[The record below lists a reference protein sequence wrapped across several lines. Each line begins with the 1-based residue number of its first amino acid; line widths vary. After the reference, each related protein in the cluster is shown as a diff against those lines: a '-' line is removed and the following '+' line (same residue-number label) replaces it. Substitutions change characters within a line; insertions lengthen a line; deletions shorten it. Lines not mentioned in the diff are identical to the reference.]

1 MELAADPN
9 NKHKISDPL
18 DSNLSTDVESLQSL
32 CNLWY
37 NPNKPTKNSGIN
49 DSGWITIKEKSLAK
63 LLLETCADEDKKK
76 ILDATIN
83 TPRTIKE
90 IEDFCEIP
98 QTSGYRKINSLI
110 EKHFLIPVGMV
121 RVGGNKMVKQYVSV
135 LDSIKINIDKGVV
148 TVKIKFSQSQISKTN
163 SEYEIENYKQKTS
176 LEPFKK
182 TVRY

>member
-1 MELAADPN
+1 MELATDPN
-9 NKHKISDPL
+9 SKPKISDQQ
-18 DSNLSTDVESLQSL
+18 DRNLSTDVESLQSL
-32 CNLWY
+32 CNSWY
-37 NPNKPTKNSGIN
+37 YPNKLAKNSN
-49 DSGWITIKEKSLAK
+49 NESGWITIKEKSLAK

-135 LDSIKINIDKGVV
+135 LDSIRINIDKGMV
-148 TVKIKFSQSQISKTN
+148 TVKIKFSQNQISRTN
-163 SEYEIENYKQKTS
+163 NEHEIEQ
-176 LEPFKK
+176 
-182 TVRY
+182 

>member
-1 MELAADPN
+1 MELDTDPN
-9 NKHKISDPL
+9 HKHKISDPL
-18 DSNLSTDVESLQSL
+18 DSDLSTDVDSLQSL

-37 NPNKPTKNSGIN
+37 YPNKSTKNNGIS

-76 ILDATIN
+76 ILDVTIN
-83 TPRTIKE
+83 TPRTIRE
-90 IEDFCEIP
+90 IEDVCKIP

-110 EKHFLIPVGMV
+110 EKNFLIPIGMM
-121 RVGGNKMVKQYVSV
+121 RVGGNKIVRQYVSV
-135 LDSIKINIDKGVV
+135 LDSIKINIDKGNV
-148 TVKIKFSQSQISKTN
+148 TVKIKFTQNQVLRTN
-163 SEYEIENYKQKTS
+163 SGHEIENYKQKTS

>member
-1 MELAADPN
+1 MELDTDPDR
-9 NKHKISDPL
+9 KHKMPDL
-18 DSNLSTDVESLQSL
+18 MDSNLSSDVDSLQSL

-37 NPNKPTKNSGIN
+37 NPIESTKNNGTN
-49 DSGWITIKEKSLAK
+49 DPGWITIKEKSLAK

-76 ILDATIN
+76 ILDSTIN
-83 TPRTIKE
+83 TPRTIRE
-90 IEDFCEIP
+90 IEEICEIP

-121 RVGGNKMVKQYVSV
+121 RVGGNKMVRQYVSV
-135 LDSIKINIDKGVV
+135 LDSIKINIDKGKV
-148 TVKIKFSQSQISKTN
+148 TVRIKFTQNQVLRTN
-163 SEYEIENYKQKTS
+163 TGNKIENNKQKTS

>member
-1 MELAADPN
+1 MELETDPN
-9 NKHKISDPL
+9 RKHKISTPL
-18 DSNLSTDVESLQSL
+18 DSNLSSDVDSLQSL
-32 CNLWY
+32 CDLWY
-37 NPNKPTKNSGIN
+37 NPIESTKNSGIN
-49 DSGWITIKEKSLAK
+49 DPGWITIKEKSLAK

-90 IEDFCEIP
+90 IEDVCEIP

-110 EKHFLIPVGMV
+110 EKHFLIPVGVV

-135 LDSIKINIDKGVV
+135 LDSIKINIDKGKV
-148 TVKIKFSQSQISKTN
+148 TVRIKFTQNQVTRTN
-163 SEYEIENYKQKTS
+163 SGNEIESYKQKTS
-176 LEPFKK
+176 FEPFKK

>member
-1 MELAADPN
+1 MELDTDPN
-9 NKHKISDPL
+9 SKHKIPDPL
-18 DSNLSTDVESLQSL
+18 DSNLSRDVDSLQSL

-37 NPNKPTKNSGIN
+37 HPIESTKNSGIN

-76 ILDATIN
+76 ILDTTIN
-83 TPRTIKE
+83 TPRTIRE
-90 IEDFCEIP
+90 IEEVCKIP

-110 EKHFLIPVGMV
+110 EKHFLIPIGMV
-121 RVGGNKMVKQYVSV
+121 RVGGNKMVRQYISV
-135 LDSIKINIDKGVV
+135 LDSIKINIDKGNV
-148 TVKIKFSQSQISKTN
+148 TVKIKCTQNQVLRTN
-163 SEYEIENYKQKTS
+163 SEHEIENYKQKTS

>member
-1 MELAADPN
+1 MELDTEHN
-9 NKHKISDPL
+9 RKHKMTDPL
-18 DSNLSTDVESLQSL
+18 DSNFSTDVDSLQNL
-32 CNLWY
+32 CNSWY
-37 NPNKPTKNSGIN
+37 NPIENTKNNSTN

-83 TPRTIKE
+83 TPLTIKE
-90 IEDFCEIP
+90 IENVCEIP
-98 QTSGYRKINSLI
+98 QTSGYRKINLLI

-121 RVGGNKMVKQYVSV
+121 RVGGNKMVRQYVSV
-135 LDSIKINIDKGVV
+135 LDSIRINIDKGTV
-148 TVKIKFSQSQISKTN
+148 TVKIKFSQNQVLRTN
-163 SEYEIENYKQKTS
+163 GEHAMENSKQKTS

>member
-1 MELAADPN
+1 MELDTDPN
-9 NKHKISDPL
+9 HKHKMPDTQE
-18 DSNLSTDVESLQSL
+18 SNLSRDVDSLQSL

-37 NPNKPTKNSGIN
+37 HPIESTKNNGIN
-49 DSGWITIKEKSLAK
+49 DSGWITIKEKLLAK

-76 ILDATIN
+76 ILDVTIN
-83 TPRTIKE
+83 TPRTIRE
-90 IEDFCEIP
+90 IEDVCEIP

-121 RVGGNKMVKQYVSV
+121 RVGGNKMVRQYVSV
-135 LDSIKINIDKGVV
+135 LDSIKINIDKGNV
-148 TVKIKFSQSQISKTN
+148 TVKIKFTQNQILKKN
-163 SEYEIENYKQKTS
+163 NENAIESYTQKTS

>member
-1 MELAADPN
+1 MELNTDPN
-9 NKHKISDPL
+9 RKPKISDPL

-37 NPNKPTKNSGIN
+37 HLIEPSKNNGVN
-49 DSGWITIKEKSLAK
+49 DPEWIAIKEKSLAK

-110 EKHFLIPVGMV
+110 EKHFLIPIGMV

-135 LDSIKINIDKGVV
+135 LDSIKINIDKGNV
-148 TVKIKFSQSQISKTN
+148 TVKIKFTQNQVLRTN
-163 SEYEIENYKQKTS
+163 SGHEIENYKQKTS
-176 LEPFKK
+176 LEPFN
-182 TVRY
+182 

>member
-1 MELAADPN
+1 MELDTNPSHKQKIPDPQE
-9 NKHKISDPL
+9 
-18 DSNLSTDVESLQSL
+18 SNLSRDVDSLQNL
-32 CNLWY
+32 CNLWFH
-37 NPNKPTKNSGIN
+37 PIEPTKNNSNN

-83 TPRTIKE
+83 TPRTIRE
-90 IEDFCEIP
+90 IEDVCEIP

-110 EKHFLIPVGMV
+110 EKHFLIPIGML

-135 LDSIKINIDKGVV
+135 LDSIKINIDKGNV
-148 TVKIKFSQSQISKTN
+148 TVKIKFTQNQLLRTN
-163 SEYEIENYKQKTS
+163 SGHEIENYKQKTS

>member
-1 MELAADPN
+1 MELDTDPN
-9 NKHKISDPL
+9 SKHKISDPL
-18 DSNLSTDVESLQSL
+18 DSNLSRDVDTLQSL

-37 NPNKPTKNSGIN
+37 NPNKPTKNNADN

-76 ILDATIN
+76 ILDVTIN
-83 TPRTIKE
+83 TPRTIRE

-110 EKHFLIPVGMV
+110 EKHFLIPIGMV

-135 LDSIKINIDKGVV
+135 LDSIKINIDKGNV
-148 TVKIKFSQSQISKTN
+148 TVKIKFIQNQVLRTN
-163 SEYEIENYKQKTS
+163 SGHEIENYKQKTS

-182 TVRY
+182 TVRN